1 MVYQSLITTVFWHTS
16 PFMKPFVTVPSSFSN
31 STSYVITKS
40 RNHGAVVASM
50 SRSRSS
56 GAVSFKGFS
65 SQNSISSIFSLRE
78 FIPLNVS
85 DLIVFYTNTHS
96 FIFQIIQNM
105 FTGLC
110 KNCFHLHETAL
121 QLFLLF
127 GTNIIFFQR

>member
-1 MVYQSLITTVFWHTS
+1 MVYHSLITTAFWHTS

-65 SQNSISSIFSLRE
+65 SQNSISSIFSFQE

-85 DLIVFYTNTHS
+85 DLIVFTLIHTVLFSKQFKTCLQDFAKIVSTCTKLRY
-96 FIFQIIQNM
+96 
-105 FTGLC
+105 
-110 KNCFHLHETAL
+110 NCFYFSVLT
-121 QLFLLF
+121 LFS
-127 GTNIIFFQR
+127 FQR